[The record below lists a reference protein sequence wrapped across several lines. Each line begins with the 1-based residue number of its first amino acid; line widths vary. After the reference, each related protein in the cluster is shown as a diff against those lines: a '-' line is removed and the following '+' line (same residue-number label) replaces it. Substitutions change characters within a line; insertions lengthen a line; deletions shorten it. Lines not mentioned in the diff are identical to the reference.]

1 MIKALEP
8 PFLKTDPIV
17 KSHAGGERRDKAR
30 RSARISARF
39 ARSGSSATGA
49 AAALLATIISTACM
63 AADDPPTGSRAQPGD
78 LPPSVP
84 VSTDSANPPK
94 HWPPA
99 VQMLSPSAPLKR
111 KSQISVDLV
120 HRWQNKHVMPT
131 MGPRGEVRFIYG
143 ATQDTVVGA
152 PQRISDIGLQPGEIV
167 QNINLGDPVGWSCPP
182 AISGSGAEQRT
193 HVMCKPAD
201 AGLETTLAIQTNRRS
216 YSVELVSTQKNY
228 MPIVG
233 WSYPDDQVASWAAYQ
248 QQMGTTQQTI
258 PGDGYI
264 RYDLSGDN
272 PPWRPITAYSDGRK
286 TYIQFPPAMAYGKA
300 PVLERLP

>member
-1 MIKALEP
+1 
-8 PFLKTDPIV
+8 
-17 KSHAGGERRDKAR
+17 
-30 RSARISARF
+30 
-39 ARSGSSATGA
+39 
-49 AAALLATIISTACM
+49 
-63 AADDPPTGSRAQPGD
+63 
-78 LPPSVP
+78 
-84 VSTDSANPPK
+84 
-94 HWPPA
+94 
-99 VQMLSPSAPLKR
+99 MLSPSAPLKR
-111 KSQISVDLV
+111 KSQVSVELV

-167 QNINLGDPVGWSCPP
+167 QNVSLGDPTMWSCPP

-193 HVMCKPAD
+193 HLMCKPAD

-216 YSVELVSTQKNY
+216 YSIELVSTQKNY

-233 WSYPDDQVASWAAYQ
+233 WSYPEDQVASWAAYQ
-248 QQMGTTQQTI
+248 QQMGTPQQTI

-272 PPWRPITAYSDGRK
+272 PPWRPITAYSDGKK